1 MKQHI
6 KTVKEF
12 NQWRKGG
19 LPLVNVG
26 YAKQLG
32 IALDEVVKAA
42 ERYELLRKTI
52 DEIKNEVADC
62 LPADDARTF
71 TGVEY
76 LAHTVY
82 LIAMRANEPLK

>member
-12 NQWRKGG
+12 NQWRKCG

-42 ERYELLRKTI
+42 ERYELLRAQHWNDSTI
-52 DEIKNEVADC
+52 CVVCNPKDAVKLGYDC
-62 LPADDARTF
+62 PSGNRLDDL
-71 TGVEY
+71 VDKM
-76 LAHTVY
+76 
-82 LIAMRANEPLK
+82 IAERK

>member
-42 ERYELLRKTI
+42 ERYEFLRTLAPVEFTRLWQNNIHSRGKF
-52 DEIKNEVADC
+52 
-62 LPADDARTF
+62 DDL
-71 TGVEY
+71 VDKM
-76 LAHTVY
+76 
-82 LIAMRANEPLK
+82 IAERK

>member
-12 NQWRKGG
+12 NVWRKGG
-19 LPLVNVG
+19 EMTCDEG
-26 YAKQLG
+26 YPKRLG
-32 IALDEVVKAA
+32 EALDEVVKAA

-52 DEIKNEVADC
+52 DEIKDEVADS
-62 LPADDARTF
+62 LPADDARTV
-71 TGVEY
+71 TGAES
-76 LAHTVY
+76 LAHSVY